1 MGRSTTNILVCGVGG
16 QGIILASAIMADV
29 FFKAG
34 FDVKQGEV
42 HGMAQRGG
50 SVFSHIRFGPKVYS
64 PVIPMGEVDY
74 LFATEKLEALRW
86 VEWCNPKT
94 VVIADKVQINPP
106 AVNRGEAEY
115 PADVED
121 FLQRSFERTYL
132 IPATEKAK
140 ELGNPRV
147 ANIILIGALSNFLDI
162 EEGLWKEVIEEH
174 VPERF
179 RDLNL
184 KAFEEGRR
192 VGGKDIGTTF

>member
-16 QGIILASAIMADV
+16 QGIILASAIMADAV
-29 FFKAG
+29 FKAG

-74 LFATEKLEALRW
+74 LFATEKMETLRW
-86 VEWCNPKT
+86 VQWCSPQT
-94 VVIADKVQINPP
+94 VVIADTVQINPP

-115 PADVED
+115 PGDVEE
-121 FLQRSFERTYL
+121 FLRANFERVYL
-132 IPATEKAK
+132 IPATEWAK

-147 ANIILIGALSNFLDI
+147 ANIILVGALSNFLEVDS
-162 EEGLWKEVIEEH
+162 GLWKEVIEEH

-179 RDLNL
+179 RELNL
-184 KAFEEGRR
+184 RAFEEGRR
-192 VGGKDIGTTF
+192 YTSS